1 MKAIKFFAVCAIA
14 VFATVSCCNAPSVEK
29 QPQGITKADVDDAS
43 YALGVFYAQAITNN
57 NLGDMN
63 YSKVVKGF
71 KDALKGKEGLDQMY
85 VNQHMT
91 QFMQKRDSV
100 LAEVNKKAGEE
111 FLAKNSTAE
120 GVELTPK
127 GVQYLVVRPGNGKF
141 PTSIKD
147 TVKVS
152 YEGSTL
158 DGKVFDSSYERND
171 TVTFP
176 LNRVIEGWQ
185 DGLQHCDEGSE
196 VTLWIP
202 SDLAYGPRGPMGPN
216 QTLKFKVELHEVLPF
231 VEKEEEAK

>member
-1 MKAIKFFAVCAIA
+1 MKAIKFFAVIA
-14 VFATVSCCNAPSVEK
+14 FAAFVAVSCCNAPSVEK
-29 QPQGITKADVDDAS
+29 QPKGISKADVDDAS

-85 VNQHMT
+85 VNQHMSD
-91 QFMQKRDSV
+91 FMRKRDSV
-100 LAEVNKKAGEE
+100 LAELNKVTGEE
-111 FLAKNSTAE
+111 FLAKNATAE
-120 GVELTPK
+120 GVQVTPK

-141 PTSIKD
+141 PTSVKD

-171 TVTFP
+171 TITFP
-176 LNRVIEGWQ
+176 LSRVIEGWQ
-185 DGLQHCDEGSE
+185 DGLQKCDEGSE

-216 QTLKFKVELHEVLPF
+216 QTLKFKVELHEVMPF